1 MTHDDLKLGVFNA
14 ITFVISFSNM
24 EMLLK
29 ILLLI
34 VSIVWTA
41 LKAYESLQNIKQKK
55 MKLTKNFSL
64 DEFIESR
71 FYDEESQEKVWE
83 SYNENIGELLP
94 YLSKLANQLQV
105 LRDCIGMPIYINI
118 SYRPVWWEH
127 KQGRSGNS
135 QHCLG
140 KAADIVVPGMT
151 PDDVADMICL
161 CK

>member
-1 MTHDDLKLGVFNA
+1 
-14 ITFVISFSNM
+14 
-24 EMLLK
+24 
-29 ILLLI
+29 
-34 VSIVWTA
+34 
-41 LKAYESLQNIKQKK
+41 

-83 SYNENIGELLP
+83 SYNENLGELLP
-94 YLSKLANQLQV
+94 YISKLASNLQT
-105 LRDCIGMPIYINI
+105 LRDSIDKPVYINI

-151 PDDVADMICL
+151 PDEVADKIEELISDGDMLQGGLGRYDTFTHYDIR
-161 CK
+161 KTKGRWDYRTK

>member
-1 MTHDDLKLGVFNA
+1 
-14 ITFVISFSNM
+14 
-24 EMLLK
+24 
-29 ILLLI
+29 
-34 VSIVWTA
+34 
-41 LKAYESLQNIKQKK
+41 

-71 FYDEESQEKVWE
+71 FYDEESQESVWE

-94 YLSKLANQLQV
+94 YISKLASQLQA
-105 LRDCIGMPIYINI
+105 LRDSINKPIFINI
-118 SYRPVWWEH
+118 SYRPLWWEH

-151 PDDVADMICL
+151 PDEVADKIEELISNGDMLQGGLGRYNTFTHYDIR
-161 CK
+161 KTKGRWDFRTK

>member
-1 MTHDDLKLGVFNA
+1 
-14 ITFVISFSNM
+14 
-24 EMLLK
+24 
-29 ILLLI
+29 
-34 VSIVWTA
+34 
-41 LKAYESLQNIKQKK
+41 

-71 FYDEESQEKVWE
+71 FYDEESQESVWE

-94 YLSKLANQLQV
+94 YISKLASQLQA
-105 LRDCIGMPIYINI
+105 LRDSINKPIFINI
-118 SYRPVWWEH
+118 SYRPLWWEH

-151 PDDVADMICL
+151 PDEVADKIEELISNGDMLQGGLGRYNAFTHYDIR
-161 CK
+161 KTKGRWDFRTK

>member
-1 MTHDDLKLGVFNA
+1 
-14 ITFVISFSNM
+14 
-24 EMLLK
+24 
-29 ILLLI
+29 
-34 VSIVWTA
+34 
-41 LKAYESLQNIKQKK
+41 

-83 SYNENIGELLP
+83 SYNEDIGDLLP
-94 YLSKLANQLQV
+94 YISKLASNLQA
-105 LRDCIGMPIYINI
+105 LRDSIKKPVCINI

-127 KQGRSGNS
+127 KQSRSGNS

-151 PDDVADMICL
+151 PDEVADKIEELISDGDMLQGGLGRYESFTHYDIR
-161 CK
+161 KTKARWNG

>member
-1 MTHDDLKLGVFNA
+1 
-14 ITFVISFSNM
+14 
-24 EMLLK
+24 
-29 ILLLI
+29 
-34 VSIVWTA
+34 
-41 LKAYESLQNIKQKK
+41 

-71 FYDEESQEKVWE
+71 FYDEESQESVWE

-94 YLSKLANQLQV
+94 YISKLASQLQV
-105 LRDCIGMPIYINI
+105 LRDSINKPIFINI
-118 SYRPVWWEH
+118 SYRPLWWEH

-151 PDDVADMICL
+151 PDEVADKIEELISNGDMLQGGLGLYDTFTHYDIR
-161 CK
+161 KTKGRWDFKTK

>member
-1 MTHDDLKLGVFNA
+1 
-14 ITFVISFSNM
+14 
-24 EMLLK
+24 
-29 ILLLI
+29 
-34 VSIVWTA
+34 
-41 LKAYESLQNIKQKK
+41 

-83 SYNENIGELLP
+83 SYNENLGELLT
-94 YLSKLANQLQV
+94 YISKLASNLQT
-105 LRDCIGMPIYINI
+105 LRDSIKKPVSINI

-151 PDDVADMICL
+151 PDEVADKIEELISNGDMLQGGLGRYKSFTHYDIR
-161 CK
+161 KTKARWNG

>member
-1 MTHDDLKLGVFNA
+1 
-14 ITFVISFSNM
+14 
-24 EMLLK
+24 
-29 ILLLI
+29 
-34 VSIVWTA
+34 
-41 LKAYESLQNIKQKK
+41 

-83 SYNENIGELLP
+83 SYNENLGELLP
-94 YLSKLANQLQV
+94 YISKLASNLQT
-105 LRDCIGMPIYINI
+105 LRDSIDRPIYINI

-151 PDDVADMICL
+151 PDEVADKIEELISDGDMLQGGLGRYESFTHYDIR
-161 CK
+161 KTKGRWDYRTK